1 MFPGAFPKKSVE
13 KRKIFTHS
21 FPQSVE
27 KNNAHLWKK
36 MKKVRKYKEFFQMVV
51 ENHVGNVDKKELL
64 FPQKTVEI
72 F

>member
-1 MFPGAFPKKSVE
+1 
-13 KRKIFTHS
+13 
-21 FPQSVE
+21 
-27 KNNAHLWKK
+27 